1 MTPSG
6 TLALPKGI
14 VKEREMAASVSSV
27 YVHVVDSVIK
37 SLRPEFQNEGL
48 DDSVLNEVQAL
59 WELKMMQNGAIQ
71 GPIDHASNS
80 ALRGANAPITPVHD
94 LNVPYEA
101 TEEYETPTAE
111 MLFPPTPVQTPMQ
124 TPLPG
129 TVEPVM
135 YQYFPPGPGEPLAI
149 PESGIDPE
157 VKIGRP
163 APYMQQPANWM
174 SQKPL
179 GVDVNIAYEEERDE
193 MASGISQPPITK
205 DFFTL
210 SSGKRKREEHPPNY
224 LPGGYIP
231 QQDGPGDFS
240 WELVQSKEV
249 EFANQ
254 SIAQNC
260 SMDGSMCEKRKMSDP
275 LIAALIKAKYL
286 SLKIPQADGVDDN
299 LDSTVADEGYNE
311 ATDQEQQALNDVA
324 TSKVSEDDEPLND
337 DDDDPDDLD
346 QNSEDLKIDDL
357 VLAQFE
363 KVSRTKNK
371 WKCILKDGV
380 MHLNNKDILF
390 SKATGE
396 FDF

>member
-6 TLALPKGI
+6 TLALSKGI

-27 YVHVVDSVIK
+27 YIHVVDSVIK

-80 ALRGANAPITPVHD
+80 ALRGASAPITPVHD
-94 LNVPYEA
+94 LNVPYEP

-129 TVEPVM
+129 IAEPVM
-135 YQYFPPGPGEPLAI
+135 YQYFPPAPGEPLAI

-157 VKIGRP
+157 AKIGRP

-193 MASGISQPPITK
+193 MVAGISQPPVTK

-210 SSGKRKREEHPPNY
+210 SSGKRKRDEHTNY

-231 QQDGPGDFS
+231 QQDGAGDFS

-249 EFANQ
+249 EFTYLKLT
-254 SIAQNC
+254 QNC
-260 SMDGSMCEKRKMSDP
+260 STDVSMLEKKQISDP
-275 LIAALIKAKYL
+275 VIAAPIKAKCQ
-286 SLKIPQADGVDDN
+286 SLEISQVDGVNDN
-299 LDSTVADEGYNE
+299 LESVVADEGYIE
-311 ATDQEQQALNDVA
+311 VTDQEQPTLNDVTA
-324 TSKVSEDDEPLND
+324 SKVSEDEEPLND
-337 DDDDPDDLD
+337 DDDDP
-346 QNSEDLKIDDL
+346 KIDDL
-357 VLAQFE
+357 VLAQLE
-363 KVSRTKNK
+363 KLSRTKNR

-380 MHLNNKDILF
+380 MHLSNKDILF
-390 SKATGE
+390 SKATAE

>member
-6 TLALPKGI
+6 TVALSKGI

-27 YVHVVDSVIK
+27 YIHVVDSVMK
-37 SLRPEFQNEGL
+37 TLRPEFQNEGL

-80 ALRGANAPITPVHD
+80 ALRGANTPITPVHD
-94 LNVPYEA
+94 LNVPYEP

-111 MLFPPTPVQTPMQ
+111 MLFPPTPIQTPMQ

-129 TVEPVM
+129 TTEPVM
-135 YQYFPPGPGEPLAI
+135 YQYFPPGPGEALVI

-157 VKIGRP
+157 AKIGRP
-163 APYMQQPANWM
+163 ASYMQQPANWM
-174 SQKPL
+174 SHKPL
-179 GVDVNIAYEEERDE
+179 GVDVNVAYEEERDD
-193 MASGISQPPITK
+193 MAAGISQGPVTK

-210 SSGKRKREEHPPNY
+210 NSGKRKREDHPSNY

-231 QQDGPGDFS
+231 QQDGAGDFS
-240 WELVQSKEV
+240 RELVQSQEV

-254 SIAQNC
+254 RLAQNY
-260 SMDGSMCEKRKMSDP
+260 STDGSMFEKRLKSDP
-275 LIAALIKAKYL
+275 LITALVKAKYR
-286 SLKIPQADGVDDN
+286 SLEIPQVDGVNDN
-299 LDSTVADEGYNE
+299 LDSTVADDGNIE
-311 ATDQEQQALNDVA
+311 AKDQEQHALNDVA
-324 TSKVSEDDEPLND
+324 SSKVSEDEEPLND
-337 DDDDPDDLD
+337 NDDDPDDLD
-346 QNSEDLKIDDL
+346 QTSEDPKTDDL

-363 KVSRTKNK
+363 KVSRTKNR

-396 FDF
+396 FEF